1 MGNTLALGGM
11 KTVQYCGV
19 PQQDAALWVEAGI
32 VALKSRSIPVEQ
44 AIEQSLAALNWL
56 LAQGCQQ
63 ILFKYCSTFDSTP
76 EGNIGQV
83 AEALAHALGAKSVI
97 ICPASPTLAR
107 RVFQGHLFVGD
118 TLLSQ
123 SGMQNHPLNPM
134 TESDIRKWLLLQT
147 TLPVEHIPHSVVVRG
162 ADAIRHSL
170 AGEITRFVVVD
181 TAENSDLLAIGK
193 AVAGQVLITGGS
205 GIALGLPANFG
216 IQKPD
221 AKVSSNWPKLKG
233 PCVALSGSCSTMTL
247 LQVRKHGEAHPVLVL
262 DTDAIVTG
270 RYTVSD
276 AMDWLNATLGSFP
289 LISSSAEP
297 KNVREAQE
305 KHGQNLL
312 SASIDRFFA
321 ELAIAVVGRGVNR
334 LILAGG
340 ETSGAVIDALELSAL
355 TIGPEI
361 APGVPAIQ
369 TTHHA
374 TPLALALKSGNFGS
388 ENFFSEAENMLGS
401 M

>member
-1 MGNTLALGGM
+1 M

-19 PQQDAALWVEAGI
+19 PRQDADPGVEAGI
-32 VALKSRSIPVEQ
+32 VALKSRSIPVQE
-44 AIEQSLAALNWL
+44 AIEQSLTALKWL

-76 EGNIGQV
+76 DGNIGQV
-83 AEALAHALGAKSVI
+83 AAALADALGAKSVI
-97 ICPASPTLAR
+97 VCPSSPTLGR

-118 TLLSQ
+118 KLLSQ
-123 SGMQNHPLNPM
+123 SGMENHPLNPM
-134 TESDIRKWLLLQT
+134 TESDIRKWLSLQT

-162 ADAIRHSL
+162 ADAIARSL
-170 AGEITRFVVVD
+170 EGETTRLVVVD
-181 TAENSDLLAIGK
+181 TSENSDLLAIGA
-193 AVAGQVLITGGS
+193 AVAGQVLISGGS

-216 IQKPD
+216 IEKPD
-221 AKVSSNWPKLKG
+221 PKVTSSWPKLKG

-247 LQVRKHGEAHPVLVL
+247 AQVRKHGENHPVLSL
-262 DTDAIVTG
+262 DADAVVTG
-270 RYTVSD
+270 NYTVSD
-276 AMDWLNATLGSFP
+276 AMEWLTANLGSFP
-289 LISSSAEP
+289 LISTTSEP
-297 KNVREAQE
+297 KKVRDAQE
-305 KHGQNLL
+305 KHGQNMV
-312 SASIDRFFA
+312 SAAIDRFFA
-321 ELAIAVVGRGVNR
+321 DLAITVVASGVNR

-369 TTHHA
+369 TTYHGR
-374 TPLALALKSGNFGS
+374 PLALALKSGNFGS